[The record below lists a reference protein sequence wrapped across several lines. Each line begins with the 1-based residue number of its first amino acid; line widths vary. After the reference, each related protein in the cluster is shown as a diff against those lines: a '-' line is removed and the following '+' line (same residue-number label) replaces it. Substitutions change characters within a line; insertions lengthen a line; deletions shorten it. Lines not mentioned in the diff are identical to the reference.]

1 MSWIDPARL
10 EQIMTADEVC
20 AFLKIPLST
29 LYSLTKRGKIR
40 GAKIGKHWRYM
51 KEDIMDYL
59 LGPSRRQG
67 RSGFQRPAKEVVP
80 EQPKITE
87 RRLYP
92 RVSCRLPARMRIL
105 MNESEETAG
114 RGNIQNLSRGG
125 GLYLNE
131 TGSGRKPAVGDVYV
145 IQIEILMN
153 GSKREVSAKI
163 EIIHQHDP
171 DSTYGF
177 RFREMDSDYEKIIQD
192 YLD

>member
-1 MSWIDPARL
+1 MSWIDPAGLQR
-10 EQIMTADEVC
+10 IMTADEVC

-29 LYSLTKRGKIR
+29 LYSLTKRGKLR

-59 LGPSRRQG
+59 LGPSRGRG
-67 RSGFQRPAKEVVP
+67 RSGFQSPAKEALP
-80 EQPKITE
+80 EQPKIVE

-92 RVSCRLPARMRIL
+92 RVSCRLTARMRTPADI
-105 MNESEETAG
+105 SGETMG

-131 TGSGRKPAVGDVYV
+131 TGSGKKPAEGDIYV
-145 IQIEILMN
+145 IQIKILMN
-153 GSKREVSAKI
+153 GSRQEVSAKI

-177 RFREMDSDYEKIIQD
+177 RFREMDSDYEKLIQD